1 MSLTTPEST
10 GAVSTCAA
18 PDRERWHPVQSGNLF
33 EVLGLAGYSSPSDLP
48 TASAA
53 VEKVIVP
60 AGFAFS
66 NFIVGVIVVAV
77 LYLTREILVPIAL
90 AVLLSF
96 VLAPLV
102 RFLQGRRVPRSL
114 AVIGAVF
121 AALAIAL
128 SLASMVMV
136 EVNQLANDLPRYQS
150 TLSDKVHNLRDTVG
164 RAGLLNASSMLKDLD
179 RNLKDQEDGS
189 AGSSLTGAPA
199 GKKPIPVEV
208 HQPDPGASETLVA
221 MMQPLAAPVTTTAVV
236 IIFLIF
242 FLFQREDLRNR
253 FIRLAGSEDLERTT
267 AALDDAGQR
276 LSKLFLTQLVL
287 NAIFGAAIG
296 LGLATI
302 GVPSAPLWGLLA
314 TILRFVPYIGAILAA
329 AFPIAL
335 AAAVGSDWSLAIW
348 TIALFAVAEPLMGQ
362 VIEPL
367 VWGRTAGLSP
377 VAIVVA
383 ASFWTWL
390 WGPLGL
396 LLSTPLTLCLVV
408 LARHVER
415 LQFLDIMLG
424 DQPALTPQQ
433 VAYQRMLTG
442 DPIEAIEQARSFLK
456 EGSVQDYYGDILL
469 GALRLAEADATLGRL
484 DDARLENIHQTVLEI
499 IEDLASPRA
508 ANVVAL
514 GQAKSQA
521 GNVANLDARK
531 LGQCVFCIPGLGRLD
546 DCAALIVADV
556 LKREGIVARTTGA
569 GTAMEGGDAETICVC
584 FLEDVTEAR
593 TDFTRRKLSRQAPSA
608 KVIVCLLGESRKE
621 DSDDLGE
628 DIAPRSLK
636 AIVSAIEKVAAP
648 SGQREQ

>member
-1 MSLTTPEST
+1 M
-10 GAVSTCAA
+10 
-18 PDRERWHPVQSGNLF
+18 
-33 EVLGLAGYSSPSDLP
+33 
-48 TASAA
+48 
-53 VEKVIVP
+53 IVP
-60 AGFAFS
+60 AGFAIS

-102 RFLQGRRVPRSL
+102 RFLQARSVPRSL
-114 AVIGAVF
+114 AVIGAVC
-121 AALAIAL
+121 AALAISV
-128 SLASMVMV
+128 SLAAMVMI

-150 TLSDKVHNLRDTVG
+150 TLSDKMRNLRDTVG

-179 RNLKDQEDGS
+179 RNLKDRGDNA
-189 AGSSLTGAPA
+189 AGSLLAGAPI

-253 FIRLAGSEDLERTT
+253 FIRLAGTDDLERTT
-267 AALDDAGQR
+267 AALNDAGQR

-287 NAIFGAAIG
+287 NAIFGAVIG

-329 AFPIAL
+329 GFPIAL
-335 AAAVGSDWSLAIW
+335 AAAVGSDWTLAIW
-348 TIALFAVAEPLMGQ
+348 TIALFAIAEPLMGQ
-362 VIEPL
+362 VVEPL

-415 LQFLDIMLG
+415 LKFLDVMLG

-456 EGSVQDYYGDILL
+456 EGSVQAYYDEILL
-469 GALRLAEADATLGRL
+469 GALRLAEADAILGRL

-499 IEDLASPRA
+499 IEDLAALKS
-508 ANVVAL
+508 ANVVDL
-514 GQAKSQA
+514 GQAKFKE
-521 GNVANLDARK
+521 GNVPTVDAPK
-531 LGQCVFCIPGLGRLD
+531 LGRSVFCIPGLGRLD

-569 GTAMEGGDAETICVC
+569 GTAIEGDNAEAICVC
-584 FLEDVTEAR
+584 FLEDVSEAR
-593 TDFTRRKLSRQAPSA
+593 SDYTRRKLSRQAPSA
-608 KVIVCLLGESRKE
+608 KIVICLLGETQRHRAG
-621 DSDDLGE
+621 DDPSE
-628 DIAPRSLK
+628 DIAPRSLQ
-636 AIVSAIEKVAAP
+636 AVVHEVEKIAP
-648 SGQREQ
+648 PPRRGEL